1 MLNGLA
7 AAFLAAYIAA
17 VAYRGNVQ
25 GLVSE
30 VRNEVGFVKWAVAL
44 FALAMIHAW
53 AGGSAKKIIE
63 QIAVG
68 ALVAL
73 IVSRGGQAAEQINKF
88 FK

>member
-7 AAFLAAYIAA
+7 AAFLAVYIGA
-17 VAYRGNVQ
+17 VAFRGNAE
-25 GLVSE
+25 GLAGE
-30 VRNEVGFVKWAVAL
+30 LKNETGFIKWALAL

-53 AGGSAKKIIE
+53 AGGTARKIIE

-68 ALVAL
+68 AMVAL
-73 IVSRGGQAAEQINKF
+73 VVSRGGKAAEQINDF

>member
-25 GLVSE
+25 GLVGE
-30 VRNEVGFVKWAVAL
+30 ARNEVGFVKWAVAL

-53 AGGSAKKIIE
+53 AGGTTKKIIE

-73 IVSRGGQAAEQINKF
+73 VVSRGGKAAEQISDF

>member
-7 AAFLAAYIAA
+7 AAFLAVYLGA
-17 VAYRGNVQ
+17 VAFRGN
-25 GLVSE
+25 GLELVGE
-30 VRNEVGFVKWAVAL
+30 AKQEIGFVKWAVAL

-53 AGGSAKKIIE
+53 AGGTTKKIIE

-73 IVSRGGQAAEQINKF
+73 VVSRGGKAAEQINDF

>member
-17 VAYRGNVQ
+17 VAYHGNVQ
-25 GLVSE
+25 WLVGE
-30 VRNEVGFVKWAVAL
+30 ARNEVGFVKWAVAL

-53 AGGSAKKIIE
+53 AGGTAKKIIE

-73 IVSRGGQAAEQINKF
+73 IVSRGGKAAEQVSDF